1 MALNKVFFIDFSN
14 LHKLSNNF
22 AKMPSNP
29 EISVVIPVYNEE
41 MNIVKLYN
49 RLCEALDKANIHW
62 ELIYVN
68 DGSKDRSLPI
78 LKGLAEENNR
88 VKYIDLSRN
97 FGHQLAI
104 SAGLENAK
112 GEWIVIMDGDGQD
125 PPELI
130 PELLQKAK
138 DGFEVVYAKRRK
150 RDGENFLKKLT
161 ARLFYRILAKITN
174 IEIPVDTGDFRIIHR
189 KIQRILKQM
198 PEQHKYIRGQ
208 ISWIG
213 FNQTFLEYDRAERM
227 GGATKFTYRKMM
239 RFALDGISSFSTWPL
254 KVATITGFIV
264 SGLAFALIV
273 YSLYQ
278 KFFGTT
284 EPGWTSL
291 HISVLFI
298 GGIQLI
304 GIGILG
310 EYLGRVSENVKGRPH
325 YIIRDSNLENEAG

>member
-1 MALNKVFFIDFSN
+1 
-14 LHKLSNNF
+14 
-22 AKMPSNP
+22 MPSNT

-41 MNIVKLYN
+41 MNILKLYN
-49 RLCEALDKANIHW
+49 RLYEALNKANLNW
-62 ELIYVN
+62 EIVYVN
-68 DGSKDRSLPI
+68 DGSKDRSLAV
-78 LKGLAEENNR
+78 LKGLAEENSS

-104 SAGLENAK
+104 SAGIEHAV

-130 PELLQKAK
+130 PGLLEKAK
-138 DGFEVVYAKRRK
+138 EGFEVVYAKRRK

-161 ARLFYRILAKITN
+161 ARLFYRVLARITN

-213 FNQTFLEYDRAERM
+213 FNQTFLEYDREERM

-254 KVATITGFIV
+254 KVATISGFLV
-264 SGLAFALIV
+264 SGIAFFLIA

-325 YIIRDSNLENEAG
+325 YIIRDSNIENEAG

>member
-1 MALNKVFFIDFSN
+1 MTSTPIL
-14 LHKLSNNF
+14 
-22 AKMPSNP
+22 
-29 EISVVIPVYNEE
+29 SVVIPVYNEE
-41 MNIVKLYN
+41 MNIGKLYQ
-49 RLCEALDKANIHW
+49 RLQNSLQPLKIDW
-62 ELIYVN
+62 EVVYIN
-68 DGSKDRSLPI
+68 DGSKDRSLSI
-78 LKGLAEENNR
+78 LQGLAETDHH
-88 VKYIDLSRN
+88 VKYIDFSRN

-104 SAGLENAK
+104 TAGIEHAR

-125 PPELI
+125 PPELL
-130 PELLQKAK
+130 PDLLSKAQE
-138 DGFEVVYAKRRK
+138 GFEVVYARRRK
-150 RDGENFLKKLT
+150 RDGENFLKKFT
-161 ARLFYRILAKITN
+161 ARLFYRLLARITN

-189 KIQRILKQM
+189 KIQRILSKM

-213 FNQTFLEYDRAERM
+213 FNQTFLEYDREERM

-254 KVATITGFIV
+254 KVATITGFLV
-264 SGLAFALIV
+264 SAVAFVLIV

-291 HISVLFI
+291 HISVLFL

-304 GIGILG
+304 GIGMLG
-310 EYLGRVSENVKGRPH
+310 EYLGRVSDNVKNRPH
-325 YIIRDSNLENEAG
+325 YIVRDSNIANATD

>member
-1 MALNKVFFIDFSN
+1 MSSAPL
-14 LHKLSNNF
+14 L
-22 AKMPSNP
+22 
-29 EISVVIPVYNEE
+29 SVVIPVYNEE
-41 MNIVKLYN
+41 MNIGKLHT
-49 RLCEALDKANIHW
+49 RLCNTLNPLEITW
-62 ELIYVN
+62 EVVYIN
-68 DGSKDRSLPI
+68 DGSKDRSMAI
-78 LKGLAEENNR
+78 LRGMSEDDSHVR
-88 VKYIDLSRN
+88 FIDFSRN

-104 SAGLENAK
+104 TAGIDFAK
-112 GEWIVIMDGDGQD
+112 GEWIVVMDGDGQD
-125 PPELI
+125 PPELL
-130 PELLQKAK
+130 PELLAKAQE
-138 DGFEVVYAKRRK
+138 GFEVVYARRRK
-150 RDGENFLKKLT
+150 REGENFLKKLT
-161 ARLFYRILAKITN
+161 ARMFYRLLAKITN

-213 FNQTFLEYDRAERM
+213 FNQTYLEYDREERM
-227 GGATKFTYRKMM
+227 GGTTKFTYSKMI

-254 KVATITGFIV
+254 KVATVTGFAV
-264 SGLAFALIV
+264 SAVAFGLII

-304 GIGILG
+304 GIGMLG
-310 EYLGRVSENVKGRPH
+310 EYLGRVSDNVKNRPH
-325 YIIRDSNLENEAG
+325 YIVRDSNIPDAEH

>member
-1 MALNKVFFIDFSN
+1 MSSTPIL
-14 LHKLSNNF
+14 
-22 AKMPSNP
+22 
-29 EISVVIPVYNEE
+29 SVVIPIYNEE
-41 MNIVKLYN
+41 MNIRKLYQ
-49 RLCEALDKANIHW
+49 RLCSALEALGATW
-62 ELIYVN
+62 EVVYVN
-68 DGSKDRSLPI
+68 DGSKDRSLSI
-78 LKGLAEENNR
+78 LQGLAETDR
-88 VKYIDLSRN
+88 HVKYIDFSRN

-104 SAGLENAK
+104 TAGIEHAK

-130 PELLQKAK
+130 PDLLNKARE
-138 DGFEVVYAKRRK
+138 GFEVVYARRRK
-150 RDGENFLKKLT
+150 RDGDNFLKKFT
-161 ARLFYRILAKITN
+161 ARMFYRLLAKITS

-189 KIQRILKQM
+189 QIQRILSRM

-213 FNQTFLEYDRAERM
+213 FNQTFLEYDREERM
-227 GGATKFTYRKMM
+227 GGATKFDYRKMM

-254 KVATITGFIV
+254 KVATISGFVV
-264 SGLAFALIV
+264 SAVAFVLII

-291 HISVLFI
+291 HISVLFL

-304 GIGILG
+304 GIGMLG
-310 EYLGRVSENVKGRPH
+310 EYLGRVSDNVKNRPH
-325 YIIRDSNLENEAG
+325 YIVRDSNISDAEN

>member
-1 MALNKVFFIDFSN
+1 MST
-14 LHKLSNNF
+14 
-22 AKMPSNP
+22 NP
-29 EISVVIPVYNEE
+29 ILSVVIPVYNEE
-41 MNIVKLYN
+41 MNIGKLYQRICDN
-49 RLCEALDKANIHW
+49 LQPLNISW
-62 ELIYVN
+62 EVVYVN
-68 DGSKDRSLPI
+68 DGSKDRSLSI
-78 LKGLAEENNR
+78 LKGLTETDSH
-88 VKYIDLSRN
+88 VKYIDFSRN

-104 SAGLENAK
+104 TAGIEHAK
-112 GEWIVIMDGDGQD
+112 GEWIVVMDGDGQD

-130 PELLQKAK
+130 PDLLNKAK
-138 DGFEVVYAKRRK
+138 EGFEVVYARRRK
-150 RDGENFLKKLT
+150 RDGENFLKKFT
-161 ARLFYRILAKITN
+161 ARMFYRLLANITS

-189 KIQRILKQM
+189 KIQRILSKM

-213 FNQTFLEYDRAERM
+213 FNQTFLEYDREERM

-254 KVATITGFIV
+254 KVATISGFIV
-264 SGLAFALIV
+264 SAVAFVLIV

-291 HISVLFI
+291 HISVLFL

-304 GIGILG
+304 GIGMLG
-310 EYLGRVSENVKGRPH
+310 EYLGRVSDNVKNRPH
-325 YIIRDSNLENEAG
+325 YIVKDSNIVDAED

>member
-1 MALNKVFFIDFSN
+1 MTSTPTL
-14 LHKLSNNF
+14 
-22 AKMPSNP
+22 
-29 EISVVIPVYNEE
+29 SVVIPVYNEE
-41 MNIVKLYN
+41 MNIGKLYQ
-49 RLCEALDKANIHW
+49 RLQNSLKPLNIDW
-62 ELIYVN
+62 EVVYIN
-68 DGSKDRSLPI
+68 DGSKDRSL
-78 LKGLAEENNR
+78 LVLQGLAETDHH
-88 VKYIDLSRN
+88 VKYIDFSRN

-104 SAGLENAK
+104 TAGIEHAR

-125 PPELI
+125 PPELL
-130 PELLQKAK
+130 PDLLSKAQE
-138 DGFEVVYAKRRK
+138 GFEVVYARRRK
-150 RDGENFLKKLT
+150 RDGENFLKKFT
-161 ARLFYRILAKITN
+161 ARLFYRLLARITN

-189 KIQRILKQM
+189 KIQRILSKM

-213 FNQTFLEYDRAERM
+213 FNQTFLEYDREERM

-254 KVATITGFIV
+254 KVATITGFLV
-264 SGLAFALIV
+264 SAVAFVLIV

-291 HISVLFI
+291 HISVLFL

-304 GIGILG
+304 GIGMLG
-310 EYLGRVSENVKGRPH
+310 EYLGRVSDNVKNRPH
-325 YIIRDSNLENEAG
+325 YIVRDSNIADATD

>member
-1 MALNKVFFIDFSN
+1 MSAAPL
-14 LHKLSNNF
+14 L
-22 AKMPSNP
+22 
-29 EISVVIPVYNEE
+29 SVVIPVYNEE
-41 MNIVKLYN
+41 MNIGKLHT
-49 RLCEALDKANIHW
+49 RLCNTLNPLEISW
-62 ELIYVN
+62 EVVYIN
-68 DGSKDRSLPI
+68 DGSKDRSMAI
-78 LKGLAEENNR
+78 LRGMAEVDSHVR
-88 VKYIDLSRN
+88 FIDFSRN

-104 SAGLENAK
+104 TAGIDFAK
-112 GEWIVIMDGDGQD
+112 GEWIVVMDGDGQD
-125 PPELI
+125 PPELL
-130 PELLQKAK
+130 PELLAKAQE
-138 DGFEVVYAKRRK
+138 GFEVVYARRRK
-150 RDGENFLKKLT
+150 REGENFLKKLT
-161 ARLFYRILAKITN
+161 ARMFYRLLTKITS

-213 FNQTFLEYDRAERM
+213 FNQTFLEYDREERM
-227 GGATKFTYRKMM
+227 GGTTKFTYSKMI

-254 KVATITGFIV
+254 KVATVTGFAV
-264 SGLAFALIV
+264 SAVAFGLII

-304 GIGILG
+304 GIGMLG
-310 EYLGRVSENVKGRPH
+310 EYLGRVSDNVKNRPH
-325 YIIRDSNLENEAG
+325 YIVRDSNIPDAEH

>member
-1 MALNKVFFIDFSN
+1 MSAAPL
-14 LHKLSNNF
+14 L
-22 AKMPSNP
+22 
-29 EISVVIPVYNEE
+29 SVVIPVYNEE
-41 MNIVKLYN
+41 MNIGKLHT
-49 RLCEALDKANIHW
+49 RLCNTLNPLEISW
-62 ELIYVN
+62 EVVYIN
-68 DGSKDRSLPI
+68 DGSKDRSMAI
-78 LKGLAEENNR
+78 LRGMAEDDSHVR
-88 VKYIDLSRN
+88 FIDFSRN

-104 SAGLENAK
+104 TAGIDFAK
-112 GEWIVIMDGDGQD
+112 GEWIVVMDGDGQD
-125 PPELI
+125 PPELL
-130 PELLQKAK
+130 PELLAKAQE
-138 DGFEVVYAKRRK
+138 GFEVVYARRRK
-150 RDGENFLKKLT
+150 REGENFLKKLT
-161 ARLFYRILAKITN
+161 ARMFYRLLAKITN

-213 FNQTFLEYDRAERM
+213 FNQTYLEYDREERM
-227 GGATKFTYRKMM
+227 GGTTKFTYSKMI

-254 KVATITGFIV
+254 KVATVTGFAV
-264 SGLAFALIV
+264 SAVAFGLII

-304 GIGILG
+304 GIGMLG
-310 EYLGRVSENVKGRPH
+310 EYLGRVSDNVKNRPH
-325 YIIRDSNLENEAG
+325 YIVRDSNIPDAEH